1 MFVRRARKRM
11 ELVRFADRKRRR
23 VDARADDEV
32 FISRRMFLFKGIVVA
47 GFGGL
52 AAKLAKMQM
61 VDARQYDNQVKG
73 NSQRFEVL
81 NAPRGLIVDRNGNTL
96 ADNRIS
102 WTVSVLPP
110 QVPDDKDTL
119 NFIRDQLT
127 ATLDLKPMLA
137 VRKNGLPLGSED
149 YVLTSLAQAINE
161 DPKTLIQQV
170 MVDTSDNLVSVKD
183 DLTPAQAAQYKPLE
197 DQLPGVHVM
206 GNFDFL
212 LELHAD
218 SVLSVT
224 VKEDV
229 PKNVALALQA
239 NSVYLPGVKVSDQK
253 LVRRYLGGD
262 DFSHMLGYVGPITQE
277 EYDSFQN
284 KGNNPYIA
292 TDYVGR
298 GGLEEAFESYL
309 RGVHGGRWVQ
319 TDARGVEIAEMPSMR
334 RDPEP
339 GHTAVLTIDGEFQKA
354 VSAALAEGIK
364 QANEGAAKDGLSSV
378 GSGVAVAINP
388 QNGEILAMVS
398 LPNYNNQL
406 FVDGISEKQYQDYL
420 NDPFKPL
427 NDNSVSGEFPPGS
440 TIKPL
445 LACAALQEG
454 TLNLQTE
461 YYCAGSIRVPTVTDE
476 AGGNEYVCWLPSGHH
491 AISIEDAIAQSCDV
505 FFYNVG
511 APGQIPEGSTQPLHY
526 YIPGDAQ
533 PHNFEGLG
541 IDLIDKYLRGSFGF
555 GQQTGV
561 ELAGESAGVVPD
573 AKWLFQSPLHEY
585 WSVGDTINVSIGQG
599 HVSCTPLQLANAH
612 AAIAN
617 GGTYYRPRLVKE
629 LRDSDGQVFR
639 SFQPEKLWSLGVD
652 SPHVEAVRNGMRKTV
667 TEGTAKGKFVLTG
680 NDFPIAGKTGTA
692 EFGEMIDGKYRRS
705 HAWFAAWAPF
715 DKPEIAVIVLIEK
728 GGEGATYA
736 VPVAD
741 AILAAHFGKTP
752 PKA

>member
-1 MFVRRARKRM
+1 M

-23 VDARADDEV
+23 VDERADDEV
-32 FISRRMFLFKGIVVA
+32 FISRRMLLFKGMFVA

-52 AAKLAKMQM
+52 AAKLAKMQ
-61 VDARQYDNQVKG
+61 VLDGRQYDNQVKG
-73 NSQRFEVL
+73 NAQRLEVL
-81 NAPRGLIVDRNGNTL
+81 NAPRGLIVDRSNSVL
-96 ADNRIS
+96 AENRIS

-110 QVPDDKDTL
+110 QVPTDGDQL
-119 NFIRDQLT
+119 GYIRDQLT
-127 ATLDLKPMLA
+127 STLDLKPVLA
-137 VRKNGLPLGSED
+137 VRKNGLPLGSEK
-149 YVLTSLAQAINE
+149 YVLQSLAKSIGE
-161 DPKTLIQQV
+161 DPKTLIDQV
-170 MVDTSDNLVSVKD
+170 LVDSPDNLVPVKT
-183 DLTPAQAAQYKPLE
+183 DLSETQAAQYKSLE
-197 DQLPGVHVM
+197 QQLPGVHVM
-206 GNFDFL
+206 AYVDFL

-229 PKNVALALQA
+229 PKDVALALQA
-239 NSVYLPGVKVSDQK
+239 NAVYLPGVKVSDQK
-253 LVRRYLGGD
+253 LVRRYLGGKE
-262 DFSHMLGYVGPITQE
+262 FSHILGYVGPITQE
-277 EYDSFQN
+277 EYDSYQN
-284 KGNNPYIA
+284 KANNPYVA
-292 TDYVGR
+292 TDDVGR
-298 GGLEEAFESYL
+298 GGLEESFETYL
-309 RGVHGGRWVQ
+309 RGTHGVRMVQ
-319 TDARGVEIAEMPSMR
+319 TDARGVEISEITSMR
-334 RDPEP
+334 HDPQP
-339 GHTAVLTIDGEFQKA
+339 GHTAVLTIDSAFQNA
-354 VSAALAEGIK
+354 VAAALQDGINK
-364 QANEGAAKDGLSSV
+364 ANEGAAKEGMSPV

-398 LPNYNNQL
+398 LPSYDNQL
-406 FVDGISEKQYQDYL
+406 FVDGISEQQYQAYL

-427 NDNSVSGEFPPGS
+427 NDNAVSGEFPPGS

-445 LACAALQEG
+445 EACAALQEG

-461 YYCAGSIRVPTVTDE
+461 YRCVGSIRVPTITDE
-476 AGGNEYVCWLPSGHH
+476 NGGNTYVCWLASGHGP
-491 AISIEDAIAQSCDV
+491 ITIENAIAQSCDV

-526 YIPGDAQ
+526 YIPGDSH

-555 GQQTGV
+555 GKQTGI
-561 ELAGESAGVVPD
+561 ELAGEAAGVVPD

-599 HVSCTPLQLANAH
+599 HVSCTPLQLACAH

-617 GGTYYRPRLVKE
+617 GGTYYQPHLVKE
-629 LRDSDGQVFR
+629 LRDPGGQVYRTFE
-639 SFQPEKLWSLGVD
+639 PEKLWSLAVD
-652 SPHVEAVRNGMRKTV
+652 KGHIEAVRSGMRKTV
-667 TEGTAKGKFVLTG
+667 TEGTAMGKFDLTG

-705 HAWFAAWAPF
+705 HAWFAAWAPY

-741 AILAAHFGKTP
+741 AILAAHFGKTK